1 MNKLEN
7 TKQYVMIKILYSFLM
22 GTFLYIIWL
31 SMVTALRF
39 LEPKT
44 LDFSTVI
51 IMIFLINYFKHKK
64 LEKKIYIPML
74 LVINYVLT
82 FFMYKSV
89 DAIYFGLVGVIFIIL
104 NEKYDETNIYS
115 SYYLKMGKAMILIMG
130 ANLIFYLRI
139 PESYYNDLFRYYI
152 IFAGLWVFLLRSSRK
167 YNYKITNKDDKKIN
181 ILTLLTIVVLSSD
194 IYKVILGVFQMAFN
208 MLIELLAL
216 IMKPLLYIMKP
227 VIDFIGKYLLKFIGW
242 LSTMFQKSPKL
253 QVAEG
258 ESTVE
263 TIVYSDGSLNTEV
276 LGLALKVIAVIIII
290 FFIFMIIR
298 KKSSKLEQNEE
309 VNYEEIREKINK
321 KPKKKFSKEKFNVF
335 SNSSEEKVKLY
346 YKKFLGRAKKKEI
359 FNSSMTSKEVYV
371 KATSTT
377 EVDKEALGDITK
389 LYTEIKFSN
398 HKTKKDVDNIAKN
411 DYLKIKEKI

>member
-64 LEKKIYIPML
+64 IEKKIYIPML

-104 NEKYDETNIYS
+104 NEKYDEANIYS

-152 IFAGLWVFLLRSSRK
+152 I
-167 YNYKITNKDDKKIN
+167 
-181 ILTLLTIVVLSSD
+181 
-194 IYKVILGVFQMAFN
+194 
-208 MLIELLAL
+208 
-216 IMKPLLYIMKP
+216 LY
-227 VIDFIGKYLLKFIGW
+227 
-242 LSTMFQKSPKL
+242 L
-253 QVAEG
+253 QDYG
-258 ESTVE
+258 C
-263 TIVYSDGSLNTEV
+263 
-276 LGLALKVIAVIIII
+276 
-290 FFIFMIIR
+290 FF
-298 KKSSKLEQNEE
+298 
-309 VNYEEIREKINK
+309 
-321 KPKKKFSKEKFNVF
+321 
-335 SNSSEEKVKLY
+335 
-346 YKKFLGRAKKKEI
+346 
-359 FNSSMTSKEVYV
+359 
-371 KATSTT
+371 
-377 EVDKEALGDITK
+377 
-389 LYTEIKFSN
+389 
-398 HKTKKDVDNIAKN
+398 
-411 DYLKIKEKI
+411 